1 MLTGRNAIGMLQK
14 DTLRTTSS
22 TYEASFNLFA
32 NLYAL
37 SSHRW
42 LKTCVIVWLIATT
55 LGEIE
60 AMRFLLHSIL
70 SFYS

>member
-22 TYEASFNLFA
+22 TYEATFNLFA

-42 LKTCVIVWLIATT
+42 LKTCVIV
-55 LGEIE
+55 
-60 AMRFLLHSIL
+60 
-70 SFYS
+70 